1 MSGMTSW
8 NAVTSLGR
16 AATSARLR
24 TLAPMQ
30 AAFLA
35 ELCLPVSRDGLHA
48 SSYRPGSAAASGIG
62 IGTSRLDVTAAHRSG
77 TPEQTSQHRNVR
89 QFDKHDPGSPVPR
102 PPV

>member
-8 NAVTSLGR
+8 NAVTSFGR

-30 AAFLA
+30 VTFLA
-35 ELCLPVSRDGLHA
+35 ELCLPASRDGLHA

-62 IGTSRLDVTAAHRSG
+62 IGTSRLDLAAHRSG
-77 TPEQTSQHRNVR
+77 TPEQTSQYRYVR
-89 QFDKHDPGSPVPR
+89 QFDKHDPGSPVLR